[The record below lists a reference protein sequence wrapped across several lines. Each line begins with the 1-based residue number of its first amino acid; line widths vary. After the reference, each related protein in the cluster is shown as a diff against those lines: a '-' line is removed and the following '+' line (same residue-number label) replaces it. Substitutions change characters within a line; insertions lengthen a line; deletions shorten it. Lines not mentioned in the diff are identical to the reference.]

1 MFEKR
6 LSQVFIMNVFICL
19 VVVGVNGHAIGV
31 AVTMLGLVDVVY
43 SSDRA
48 TFVTPFSSLGL
59 VAEACSTHTF
69 PR

>member
-1 MFEKR
+1 MR
-6 LSQVFIMNVFICL
+6 LIRLFIAIISIFL

-43 SSDRA
+43 SSDQA

>member
-1 MFEKR
+1 MR
-6 LSQVFIMNVFICL
+6 LIQLFSAIISIFL

-43 SSDRA
+43 SSDQA

>member
-1 MFEKR
+1 MR
-6 LSQVFIMNVFICL
+6 LIRLFIAIISICL

-43 SSDRA
+43 SSDQA

>member
-1 MFEKR
+1 MR
-6 LSQVFIMNVFICL
+6 LIRLFIVIISICL

-43 SSDRA
+43 SSDQA